1 MPHPNNPRSWRRRV
15 DRSLPVIG
23 IRTRTNRTFPGNP
36 TRPTSR
42 NPGTC
47 CKLSRFC
54 ESVSPSWMSPAIYNT
69 FRYGLVLL
77 YLGTLFVVLGYHN
90 PWVGFVRYMGLAMVV
105 LGLIFVSSALGQSFT
120 RLATNHVGSLHYS
133 VNEHQ

>member
-1 MPHPNNPRSWRRRV
+1 
-15 DRSLPVIG
+15 
-23 IRTRTNRTFPGNP
+23 
-36 TRPTSR
+36 
-42 NPGTC
+42 
-47 CKLSRFC
+47 
-54 ESVSPSWMSPAIYNT
+54 MSPAIYNT

-120 RLATNHVGSLHYS
+120 RLATNHVGYLHS
-133 VNEHQ
+133 VLNEHQ